1 MAKELPDDISRPS
14 EVQPSKMVS
23 GDEGPQ
29 KTPQKPFESYME
41 EGGKAPEAGGK
52 ISPFDLAGEGTGAG
66 KGAASMESVL
76 SQMNATS
83 GSLGDIQNKLNTKN
97 LKLKQSQKYLLRN
110 KLTEANS
117 QIRSAA
123 EKAGVNIDTPPPAM
137 TRQNPIARFLALIT
151 DGQNQLNQAQEN
163 LQNLSKDGKSLDTG
177 KLMLIQ
183 VKLAKAQR
191 EIEYSSVLLSKAV
204 QDIQTLFNVQI

>member
-14 EVQPSKMVS
+14 EVQPTKPIS

-29 KTPQKPFESYME
+29 KSPEKPFESYMQ
-41 EGGKAPEAGGK
+41 EGADGKAQESGK
-52 ISPFDLAGEGTGAG
+52 VSPFDLAKEGVAAKTASLESVQGQM
-66 KGAASMESVL
+66 KAASG
-76 SQMNATS
+76 A
-83 GSLGDIQNKLNTKN
+83 LGDIQNKLNTKN

-123 EKAGVNIDTPPPAM
+123 EKAGVDASTPPPTM
-137 TRQNPIARFLALIT
+137 NRQNPIARFLALVT
-151 DGQNQLNQAQEN
+151 DGQNQLNEAQQN

-177 KLMLIQ
+177 RLLLIQ
-183 VKLAKAQR
+183 TKLAKAQR
-191 EIEYSSVLLSKAV
+191 EIEYSAVLLGKAMS
-204 QDIQTLFNVQI
+204 DIQTLFNVQI